1 MPRVRS
7 APGPLRSGVVGV
19 NKLMEFKSGFLNTLQ
34 VRGYLH
40 QCTDDVALDEL
51 MALQPITAYIGFD
64 CTARS
69 LHIGSL
75 MQIMVMRYLQ
85 KFGHKIVVLLGGGT
99 TKIGDPSGKDKARAM
114 LSEAEIA
121 ANKAGI
127 LATINKFLNQGDGVV
142 IADNAEWLGE
152 VRYLEF
158 LREIGSKFSV
168 NAMLGLD
175 SVRSRLDRDQNLSFL
190 EFSYVL
196 LQSYDFVELHRRHK
210 CVLQIGGADQWGNIV
225 NGIDLGRK
233 LGLPQLYGLTTHL
246 LLTSTGEKMGKTADG
261 AVWLD
266 AEMFDPG
273 NYWQYF
279 RNVADVEVG
288 RLLRLFTELPMNE
301 IAELENLQGEA
312 INEAKKVLAT
322 EATAICHGKSAALA
336 AENAALQVFEHN
348 DDAGLPHFPLHK
360 SLIAQGI
367 SVAKLLQLAGLEESI
382 SAGRRLIKGRGCK
395 INGMVVEDADHA
407 LTHADF
413 ARNSGYITVFC
424 GKKRRIK
431 VVVED

>member
-1 MPRVRS
+1 MEYKSEFLRV
-7 APGPLRSGVVGV
+7 
-19 NKLMEFKSGFLNTLQ
+19 LQ
-34 VRGYLH
+34 TRGYLH
-40 QCTDDVALDEL
+40 QCTEAAALDEL
-51 MALQPITAYIGFD
+51 MALRPITAYIGFD

-85 KFGHKIVVLLGGGT
+85 KFGHKVVVLLGGGT

-127 LATINKFLNQGDGVV
+127 LATIEKFLHRDNGVIV
-142 IADNAEWLGE
+142 VDNAEWLGE

-175 SVRSRLDRDQNLSFL
+175 SVRSRLDRDQSLSFL

-246 LLTSTGEKMGKTADG
+246 LLTSTGEKMGKTAYG

-266 AEMFDPG
+266 AAMFDPG

-279 RNVADVEVG
+279 RNVPDVEVG

-348 DDAGLPHFPLHK
+348 DDVGLPNFPLHK

-407 LTHADF
+407 LTQADF
-413 ARNSGYITVFC
+413 ARNGGYITVFC

-431 VVVED
+431 VVAQD